1 MTNLLQDGRAM
12 DKSAKIGGDVS
23 GGPALANSMGVVSR
37 RHDLPGRLGRLAFS
51 AMPARS
57 GWRY

>member
-1 MTNLLQDGRAM
+1 M